1 MIQNVCLVT
10 TQSINEGVWTPETQ
24 DKALKSVVSCISRPA
39 IFDPKLKQKD
49 AAYTRVFTV
58 THYCLNWPLVI
69 GNSTSERNKL
79 KYRIFIFPNSGLCI
93 RKEVRAKQTV

>member
-10 TQSINEGVWTPETQ
+10 MQSFNEGVWTPETQ
-24 DKALKSVVSCISRPA
+24 DKALNQWSPVYAAPS

-58 THYCLNWPLVI
+58 YSVT
-69 GNSTSERNKL
+69 
-79 KYRIFIFPNSGLCI
+79 F
-93 RKEVRAKQTV
+93 